1 VIPLY
6 HVQTTKEEGS
16 GADAAS
22 DEDNGDDDDE
32 VRLKVF
38 NP

>member
-16 GADAAS
+16 GAEAAS
-22 DEDNGDDDDE
+22 DEDNDDDDE
-32 VRLKVF
+32 VSCLD
-38 NP
+38 PES